1 MSVTVKEGQLLLLP
15 SREGTK
21 KSQEAGP
28 RARFCLLDL
37 W

>member
-21 KSQEAGP
+21 KEKPRSGP
-28 RARFCLLDL
+28 KGSFLFA
-37 W
+37 